1 MNQMQKSIQN
11 LSDCED
17 EMNKSLDY
25 EQEEYSGQIKN
36 KKKIKKLKKKT
47 SAIGSELDCGSIC
60 DDL

>member
-1 MNQMQKSIQN
+1 
-11 LSDCED
+11 
-17 EMNKSLDY
+17 MNKSLDY